1 MESIGVAIAQAG
13 DVREE
18 YRRGRLQGKVL
29 AHQPEGRGV
38 RHCANHV
45 LLQRSQGVSI
55 WCGSRRHAV
64 TQALTF
70 VKMFSGTYF
79 AATSSTSSIL
89 ATLYSMVC

>member
-18 YRRGRLQGKVL
+18 YRRRRLQGKVL

-45 LLQRSQGVSI
+45 LLQRSQGV
-55 WCGSRRHAV
+55 
-64 TQALTF
+64 
-70 VKMFSGTYF
+70 
-79 AATSSTSSIL
+79 
-89 ATLYSMVC
+89 

>member
-1 MESIGVAIAQAG
+1 
-13 DVREE
+13 
-18 YRRGRLQGKVL
+18 LQGKVL

-45 LLQRSQGVSI
+45 LFEEVRVYQYGVS
-55 WCGSRRHAV
+55 SRRHAV